1 MGLLVGQHDETLNY
15 KDSQKYQKILKR
27 KAVKQLTSLLK
38 IFEHFFLII
47 LGKEGLANF
56 SFNECIYCPK

>member
-1 MGLLVGQHDETLNY
+1 MNFACLSMKIGKLLTGYEGSVLLLQRCEE
-15 KDSQKYQKILKR
+15 
-27 KAVKQLTSLLK
+27 LLK